1 MKRAFVFVVLL
12 MAGGTLFAAATNAP
26 FAGPLSLEDAY
37 NLALAQNHSIRKNL
51 KELEATH
58 GVVVQT
64 RAVALPRVRWFT
76 DFQSSDPNSVETVPV
91 GGIKAPDHRWSSH
104 LRIVQSIYEG
114 GRLTAALRLEKLV
127 WEQAVLQHRT
137 LIADTLLNVRVVYDD
152 VLLAAQQIAVQEASV
167 RLVEREVEDAKKRYA
182 AGAAPKFNVLRA
194 EVELANAKPRLIRAR
209 NALRLA
215 RSQLALLLGQSA
227 PKGTVEVPIDLSGTL
242 AVEPW
247 TIELAAAIARAF
259 DQRLEL
265 AALRVTEKIRAEDI
279 IIAESRRKPTVEL
292 FSGYGARSSNLTRDL
307 TRDISGWFGGLQATW
322 DISDGN
328 LTRGR
333 ITEATAKRQKARI
346 EIEERMLQIEHEVR
360 VAHLNFAE
368 ARELLAS
375 QEKVQEQ
382 AEEALRLAQARAAA
396 GTATQLDVLTTQTAL
411 TEARSTQV
419 QAQHDYSVARA
430 RLERAIG
437 LGFQVEK
444 PIAP

>member
-1 MKRAFVFVVLL
+1 MKRVVVFFALL
-12 MAGGTLFAAATNAP
+12 IWSGTVFAAATNAP

-37 NLALAQNHSIRKNL
+37 NLALAQNHGIRKSL
-51 KELEATH
+51 KELEATY

-64 RAVALPRVRWFT
+64 RAVALPKVRWFT
-76 DFQSSDPNSVETVPV
+76 DFQSSDANSVEAVPV
-91 GGIKAPDHRWSSH
+91 AGIKAPDHRWSSS
-104 LRIVQSIYEG
+104 LRVVQSIYEG

-127 WEQAVLQHRT
+127 WEQAVLQHRI
-137 LIADTLLNVRVVYDD
+137 LIADTLLNVRVIYDD
-152 VLLAAQQIAVQEASV
+152 VLLSAQQIAVQEASV
-167 RLVEREVEDAKKRYA
+167 RLIERELEDAKKRYA

-209 NALRLA
+209 NALRVA

-227 PKGTVEVPIDLSGTL
+227 PRGTEEVPLDLNGVLT
-242 AVEPW
+242 VEPW
-247 TIELAAAIARAF
+247 TIELPAAMARAF
-259 DQRLEL
+259 DQRIEL

-279 IIAESRRKPTVEL
+279 VIAESRRKPTVEL
-292 FSGYGARSSNLTRDL
+292 FSGYGARSSSLTRDL
-307 TRDISGWFGGLQATW
+307 THDISGWFGGVQATW
-322 DISDGN
+322 DIYDGN
-328 LTRGR
+328 LSKGR
-333 ITEATAKRQKARI
+333 ITEANAKRQKARI

-382 AEEALRLAQARAAA
+382 AEEALRLAQSRAAA
-396 GTATQLDVLTTQTAL
+396 GAATQLDVLTAQTAL

-419 QAQHDYSVARA
+419 QARHDYSVARA

-444 PIAP
+444 QGAP